1 MQAKSFLLE
10 EKVHVPLNECTPFVL
25 HVRRRM
31 LPQGSNV
38 NMFED
43 LIEHKIRQLIKNT
56 NDLQKHMI
64 LCVMLQDYVRGRIA
78 CAFWKGV
85 PVYVSITNDR

>member
-1 MQAKSFLLE
+1 MQAKCFANE
-10 EKVHVPLNECTPFVL
+10 EQMHVPLNECTPFVL
-25 HVRRRM
+25 HVRHR
-31 LPQGSNV
+31 LPQGTDASK
-38 NMFED
+38 FED
-43 LIEHKIRQLIKNT
+43 LIEHKLRLLIKST

-64 LCVMLQDYVRGRIA
+64 LCVMLQDYIKAGIA